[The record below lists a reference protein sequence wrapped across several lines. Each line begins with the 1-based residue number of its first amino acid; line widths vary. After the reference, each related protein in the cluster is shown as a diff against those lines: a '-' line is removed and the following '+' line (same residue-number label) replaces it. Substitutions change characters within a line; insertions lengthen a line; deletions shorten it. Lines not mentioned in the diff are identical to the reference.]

1 MGRKKRK
8 VVDEDGGITASSS
21 EQDTGDNNGAAAVSA
36 SSLPSASAAAVKQE
50 EDKNGKQAPASS
62 GYAMTSHSGVI
73 VEADIYVSDGSE
85 DEEDD
90 VDVVLAHSR
99 TGLMRRGLLPSA
111 AAAPMHHRQWVR
123 EDAEAATE
131 AEEEDLSQLDPVQR
145 AARLQAEKLRQEQLE
160 KQEALLQESQ
170 QNAGRDPT
178 LFSKRTA
185 FDIRFDQMEDKPWT
199 RATDL
204 SDFFN
209 YGLSEEDWLEYA
221 EQQMTIRQELIDA
234 ARAKRAPDP
243 NIVPVTPKVP
253 QSQQPRVAVSG
264 GIADGDKSDDAEAE
278 AAEDT
283 NEPMAPL
290 GPSLPA
296 KIPATATTVEKVT
309 VAEQI
314 PEGVGG
320 AWGAGAAPGSH
331 LAKLIEE
338 QERAQTD
345 TTAAAPL
352 PPPPP
357 PTQSYYNNG
366 GYENNIMDDGASQ
379 AGSSTYGSVHGR
391 DDYRPRRGG
400 RGRGRGRG
408 RGGWGGGGYGG
419 GGGGG
424 YGGGGY
430 AGGGDDYYNRK
441 RPRDDW
447 RR

>member
-8 VVDEDGGITASSS
+8 IAEDETPSMEAENENAAETAPVVIKKQVKTED
-21 EQDTGDNNGAAAVSA
+21 AAVA
-36 SSLPSASAAAVKQE
+36 EKKPPAA
-50 EDKNGKQAPASS
+50 S
-62 GYAMTSHSGVI
+62 GYAMTSHAGVI
-73 VEADIYVSDGSE
+73 VEADIYISDGSE

-90 VDVVLAHSR
+90 IDVVLAHSR
-99 TGLMRRGLLPSA
+99 TGLMRRGLLPA
-111 AAAPMHHRQWVR
+111 AAAPMQHRQWVR
-123 EDAEAATE
+123 DDAAEAEGNKE

-145 AARLQAEKLRQEQLE
+145 AARLQAEKLRQEQQE
-160 KQEALLQESQ
+160 KQDALLQESQ
-170 QNAGRDPT
+170 QNAGRDPA

-221 EQQMTIRQELIDA
+221 EQQMTIRQELMDA
-234 ARAKRAPDP
+234 ARAKRQPDP

-253 QSQQPRVAVSG
+253 QSQQPRVAVSDTTLEEG
-264 GIADGDKSDDAEAE
+264 GENLE
-278 AAEDT
+278 AAAVGTGVSDT
-283 NEPMAPL
+283 EQSQLLPQEPLAPL
-290 GPSLPA
+290 GPSLPDKLPTA
-296 KIPATATTVEKVT
+296 ATVT
-309 VAEQI
+309 SSVVKAAPEMV

-320 AWGAGAAPGSH
+320 AWGAGAPPGSH

-338 QERAQTD
+338 QERAQN
-345 TTAAAPL
+345 AESNSFA

-357 PTQSYYNNG
+357 PPAVQSYYGAGYDSNN
-366 GYENNIMDDGASQ
+366 NNNNAMDDGASQ
-379 AGSSTYGSVHGR
+379 GGSSAYGSSYGGR

-408 RGGWGGGGYGG
+408 RGDYHNNNSGGWG
-419 GGGGG
+419 
-424 YGGGGY
+424 
-430 AGGGDDYYNRK
+430 GGGDDYYNRK
-441 RPRDDW
+441 RSRDDW

>member
-8 VVDEDGGITASSS
+8 VADEDGPAAMAG
-21 EQDTGDNNGAAAVSA
+21 NGNGEKVNEPATKAIKTE
-36 SSLPSASAAAVKQE
+36 PSPVTTTDQSVVTNTTKQ
-50 EDKNGKQAPASS
+50 PASS
-62 GYAMTSHSGVI
+62 GYAMTSHAGVI

-85 DEEDD
+85 DEDDD

-111 AAAPMHHRQWVR
+111 TAPMHHRQWVR
-123 EDAEAATE
+123 EDALKEETT
-131 AEEEDLSQLDPVQR
+131 EEELAQLDPVQR
-145 AARLQAEKLRQEQLE
+145 AARLQAEKLRQEQQE

-170 QNAGRDPT
+170 QNAGRDPA

-209 YGLSEEDWLEYA
+209 YGLSEEDWLEYS

-243 NIVPVTPKVP
+243 NIVPVTPKMP
-253 QSQQPRVAVSG
+253 QSQQPRVAVSN
-264 GIADGDKSDDAEAE
+264 GDKSDASGAVGGDESAVGDM
-278 AAEDT
+278 EDSHQ
-283 NEPMAPL
+283 PLAPL
-290 GPSLPA
+290 GPSLPTKLPTVA
-296 KIPATATTVEKVT
+296 ATATSSGDN
-309 VAEQI
+309 VATPESI
-314 PEGVGG
+314 PEGIGG

-338 QERAQTD
+338 QERAQQQGESN
-345 TTAAAPL
+345 AA

-357 PTQSYYNNG
+357 PPPSQSSYYGNSSNN
-366 GYENNIMDDGASQ
+366 YDQPMDDASSQ
-379 AGSSTYGSVHGR
+379 AGSSTYGGSNYGGR
-391 DDYRPRRGG
+391 DDYRARRGG

-408 RGGWGGGGYGG
+408 RGYYGSGGYN
-419 GGGGG
+419 
-424 YGGGGY
+424 
-430 AGGGDDYYNRK
+430 GGGDDYYGRK
-441 RPRDDW
+441 RSRDDW